1 MKTTFYLSIVFS
13 IITFVSLAQKTNES
27 QKFEPVKES
36 EKPASLMKSE
46 AEMLQGQAV
55 SNKNQNANQ
64 KESYRRTFANK
75 SENVM
80 IEVKEA
86 NGQKKMRLTEV
97 VNGQR
102 RVTQYVGAEVDKK
115 IKELETR
122 FPSSKQ

>member
-1 MKTTFYLSIVFS
+1 MK
-13 IITFVSLAQKTNES
+13 N
-27 QKFEPVKES
+27 
-36 EKPASLMKSE
+36 E

-55 SNKNQNANQ
+55 SNKNQNDNQ

-102 RVTQYVGAEVDKK
+102 RVTQYVGEEVDKK

>member
-1 MKTTFYLSIVFS
+1 MKPSFYLSIVFS

-36 EKPASLMKSE
+36 EKPSSLMKSQVE
-46 AEMLQGQAV
+46 TLQGEAS
-55 SNKNQNANQ
+55 SNKNENANQ

-75 SENVM
+75 IENVL

-86 NGQKKMRLTEV
+86 NGQKKMKLTEF